1 MPLGLQSVI
10 FGKTTYWVELKI
22 SAVSCTECTQTSKH
36 RDQKSLLGSVQMQT
50 KVREP
55 LQKWQNSTF
64 RCVWCGHS
72 STGWGGREGL
82 TESCLRQGFSLLC
95 WFSSSYL
102 YDAFTRPCG
111 ALFSQLQQS
120 FYSEDQLALQETT
133 KKLVEE
139 VIWRY
144 SGRDVLADQNRL
156 PMGGHWSP
164 LTIHWPPR
172 QYPRQYLHI
181 AWNRDLVDGPIHCC
195 PGDQTSFEWDLISDH
210 LHIYAIVK
218 FRKWP
223 FLVNQVI
230 NPYAKEW
237 EAERIFPA
245 HKVFKK
251 FGQAGLLGIHRSK
264 ILIQTRQM
272 IF

>member
-95 WFSSSYL
+95 WFSSRIYMMLLPGPVEHFSLSYNRVSTPKTSWR
-102 YDAFTRPCG
+102 YKRPPRSWWRRWFDAI
-111 ALFSQLQQS
+111 
-120 FYSEDQLALQETT
+120 
-133 KKLVEE
+133 VEE
-139 VIWRY
+139 I
-144 SGRDVLADQNRL
+144 
-156 PMGGHWSP
+156 
-164 LTIHWPPR
+164 
-172 QYPRQYLHI
+172 
-181 AWNRDLVDGPIHCC
+181 
-195 PGDQTSFEWDLISDH
+195 
-210 LHIYAIVK
+210 
-218 FRKWP
+218 
-223 FLVNQVI
+223 
-230 NPYAKEW
+230 
-237 EAERIFPA
+237 
-245 HKVFKK
+245 
-251 FGQAGLLGIHRSK
+251 
-264 ILIQTRQM
+264 
-272 IF
+272 